1 MSQPII
7 IRKEDL
13 IQIRFPKDK
22 VLQSDLEIKIRDR
35 ELEKA
40 LSLGNLEHGKVKL
53 TFLDLSCNIYQIE
66 TTIWALTD
74 ESICLKGDLLL
85 PKRAVLSII

>member
-1 MSQPII
+1 MKQPILI
-7 IRKEDL
+7 QKED
-13 IQIRFPKDK
+13 IKQIRFPKEE
-22 VLQSDLEIKIRDR
+22 VLKSDLEIKMRDK

-40 LSLGNLEHGKVKL
+40 LALGNLEHCKVKL
-53 TFLDLSCNIYQIE
+53 IFSDWGMNTYEVE

-85 PKRAVLSII
+85 PKRAVLSIS

>member
-1 MSQPII
+1 MNHPTLIQ
-7 IRKEDL
+7 KEDIL
-13 IQIRFPKDK
+13 QIRFSKEE

-35 ELEKA
+35 ELQKA

-53 TFLDLSCNIYQIE
+53 IFLDRACKTYQIE
-66 TTIWALTD
+66 TTIWAVTD

-85 PKRAVLSII
+85 PKRAVLSIS

>member
-1 MSQPII
+1 MNQPILI
-7 IRKEDL
+7 SKEE
-13 IQIRFPKDK
+13 IVQIRFPKEE
-22 VLQSDLEIKIRDR
+22 VLQSDLEIKLRDR

-40 LSLGNLEHGKVKL
+40 LSLGNLEHEKVKL
-53 TFLDLSCNIYQIE
+53 TFLDLHFKSYQIE

>member
-1 MSQPII
+1 MNQPTLIQ
-7 IRKEDL
+7 KED
-13 IQIRFPKDK
+13 IMKIRFPKEE
-22 VLQSDLEIKIRDR
+22 VLQSDLEIKTRER

-53 TFLDLSCNIYQIE
+53 TFLDLSCQVYQIE

-74 ESICLKGDLLL
+74 ESICLKGDLLI